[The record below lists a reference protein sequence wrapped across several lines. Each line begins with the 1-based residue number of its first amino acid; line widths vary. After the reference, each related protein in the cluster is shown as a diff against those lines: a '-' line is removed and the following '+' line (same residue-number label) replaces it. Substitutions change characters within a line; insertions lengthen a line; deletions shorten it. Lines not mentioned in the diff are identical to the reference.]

1 MIITCLDLEGVL
13 VPEIWIA
20 FSEKSGI
27 PELTRTTR
35 DEPDYDKLMRWRLGI
50 LREHRLGL
58 KEIQEVIAGI
68 DPLPG
73 AKEFL
78 DELRSIGQ
86 AVILSDTFTQFSR
99 PLMEKL
105 GWPTILCNELVV
117 APDGSIADYRM
128 RCRNTKLSSVKAFQS
143 IGFDTVAVGDSF
155 NDLDMIRA
163 SRGGILFRSTPAI
176 RAANPDLPAC
186 EDYGELLRLIRG
198 YM

>member
-1 MIITCLDLEGVL
+1 
-13 VPEIWIA
+13 
-20 FSEKSGI
+20 
-27 PELTRTTR
+27 
-35 DEPDYDKLMRWRLGI
+35 
-50 LREHRLGL
+50 
-58 KEIQEVIAGI
+58 
-68 DPLPG
+68 
-73 AKEFL
+73 
-78 DELRSIGQ
+78 
-86 AVILSDTFTQFSR
+86 
-99 PLMEKL
+99 
-105 GWPTILCNELVV
+105 
-117 APDGSIADYRM
+117 M